1 MDAVM
6 PWGMDRCCPDGI
18 DGDDCRRAGARSSAD
33 GDDSRTELMGSRHR
47 LVMGGDLLQL
57 DVTALLMGGGLAG
70 VVEEGGG
77 AARLWI

>member
-1 MDAVM
+1 MTRSGVA
-6 PWGMDRCCPDGI
+6 
-18 DGDDCRRAGARSSAD
+18 CRWKVRLLLRTAR
-33 GDDSRTELMGSRHR
+33 GRE
-47 LVMGGDLLQL
+47 VDLLQL